1 MDKKI
6 TEGQKEL
13 LEWYDDMPK
22 DAFTNPHGET
32 DFAFPVG
39 GATPPPVEVDAQ
51 AATQQPKMEIEI
63 KPKEDEVEHDN
74 ISDIESWAEI
84 HKAKAFAKALL
95 IKIDFLSGDS
105 PEGKNEETLK
115 KCKNEIKALASKVVE
130 IINKVK

>member
-39 GATPPPVEVDAQ
+39 GATPPVEVDTGAP
-51 AATQQPKMEIEI
+51 QPKMEIEI

-84 HKAKAFAKALL
+84 HKAKAFAKAMLVKL
-95 IKIDFLSGDS
+95 DLLSGET